1 MIGTGCEEKLLEERK
16 RLRDSVHL
24 ASLNGLV
31 RFAQNT
37 DDCCSCFPDF
47 VEKEIIDMLRKW
59 LTEKKRDVMGKTK
72 SIFSFS
78 VNYVETKSSILPESI
93 QKRQTIY
100 LTFSVAWMKVRRS
113 RVLHPIYM
121 CCIVIGIF

>member
-1 MIGTGCEEKLLEERK
+1 M
-16 RLRDSVHL
+16 
-24 ASLNGLV
+24 
-31 RFAQNT
+31 
-37 DDCCSCFPDF
+37 
-47 VEKEIIDMLRKW
+47 DMLRKW

-113 RVLHPIYM
+113 RVLHPILLSKLYRESP
-121 CCIVIGIF
+121 FFNE